1 MKSDHDKLAYDVADR
16 VAGILTKRCQVGMD
30 TCNLIFDRLA
40 DVLLLEDD
48 KTLVDLLLGLS
59 SIKEAKDY
67 IALDPVTG
75 EQCAIDKQG
84 SLIYRRFV

>member
-16 VAGILTKRCQVGMD
+16 VAGILNKKCQINID